1 MKLSSKILAGALIA
15 AIPMSAAFA
24 CNTAAWS
31 SATGAPIADDPD
43 SNNAT
48 NNNPDQGA
56 VARYS
61 GICGLRTAPAGASYV
76 VTDHP
81 TNDATYRARFYFH
94 TGALTQATTVF
105 QAYSDAGA
113 TTSVIQ
119 VQYTP
124 NGANGSLSFTI
135 PGSTVADVTG
145 LEANKWYG
153 VEVARTVGAPAT
165 VAVRGGGGGGVG
177 GNPAQARQ
185 SITKLDVSATG
196 TGNATGAG
204 VETARLGAVNATNAA
219 LFVDEFDSSRGTT
232 AIGFLL
238 RADANNSGTVDAGDV
253 LAVNREAVGAAT
265 FTGQPDCNESG
276 TVDSGD
282 VLCVAR
288 YSVGL

>member
-24 CNTAAWS
+24 CNTSAWS
-31 SATGAPIADDPD
+31 SVTGAPVADDPD

-56 VARYS
+56 VPRYS
-61 GICGLRTAPAGASYV
+61 GICGLRTANAASYV

-81 TNDATYRARFYFH
+81 TADTTYRARFYVH
-94 TGALTQATTVF
+94 TSATAPVTVF

-113 TTSVIQ
+113 TTSAIQ

-124 NGANGSLSFTI
+124 NGANGSFSFTV
-135 PGSTVADVTG
+135 PGSTIADVTG
-145 LEANKWYG
+145 IEANKWYG
-153 VEVARTVGAPAT
+153 IEVARTVGAPAT

-185 SITKLDVSATG
+185 SIAKLDVTRTG
-196 TGNATGAG
+196 TGNASGAG
-204 VETARLGAVNATNAA
+204 VEIARLGAVSGAA
-219 LFVDEFDSSRGTT
+219 GQFFVDEFDSSRGNT
-232 AIGFLL
+232 AIGFLM
-238 RADANNSGTVDAGDV
+238 RSDANNSSTVDAGDV
-253 LAVNREAVGAAT
+253 AAIVRESVGQQT

-276 TVDSGD
+276 TVDAGD
-282 VLCVAR
+282 VACVAR
-288 YSVGL
+288 FSVGL